1 MWSSGSTAMAFAP
14 PSTLPEQ
21 AVVSLLVD
29 PCWCGL
35 TDDCRM
41 GEGAVRKRNE
51 ALETLSQG
59 AETLNGSL
67 RHSTSYRSAR
77 FKIKRMTL
85 LWDCGELRNIATRVR
100 KQESTPR
107 QSMIL
112 KSC

>member
-35 TDDCRM
+35 TDDYRLSE
-41 GEGAVRKRNE
+41 GEEERGIG
-51 ALETLSQG
+51 TLSQG

-67 RHSTSYRSAR
+67 RHSTS
-77 FKIKRMTL
+77 
-85 LWDCGELRNIATRVR
+85 
-100 KQESTPR
+100 
-107 QSMIL
+107 
-112 KSC
+112 

>member
-35 TDDCRM
+35 TDDYRLS
-41 GEGAVRKRNE
+41 EGAVRKRNE

-67 RHSTSYRSAR
+67 RHSTS
-77 FKIKRMTL
+77 
-85 LWDCGELRNIATRVR
+85 
-100 KQESTPR
+100 
-107 QSMIL
+107 
-112 KSC
+112 